1 MNPVPVT
8 ILEIQNTSVMKS
20 IVYII
25 LLWAMA
31 LPVSA
36 QRGKDALLIEAAMSV
51 GNEDGTERIFPG
63 MCVKY
68 LAGMGE
74 RAQLTASVGIWAFRN
89 WANEP
94 VFFKSILL
102 GYRSN
107 GKRMYIEPA
116 AGVGIYTEKSG
127 VYDYGYKEGYTYY
140 MIDIS
145 LEAGYFPGSAYYC
158 EVGIAYGHG
167 PGSGSGVARMSIP

>member
-1 MNPVPVT
+1 
-8 ILEIQNTSVMKS
+8 MKS

-145 LEAGYFPGSAYYC
+145 LEAGYKWKNLSVAFQPQLLTDGAIPSDLWNHK
-158 EVGIAYGHG
+158 GIT
-167 PGSGSGVARMSIP
+167 PQVFRK